1 MESKLPN
8 GFSDKEKLLSGDFAQ
23 FNKISEEK
31 FNQVP
36 YCELISSKFIEY
48 DEKLNR
54 KMGEVYGKDGNK
66 IDAPFEE
73 GTFTKMEE
81 KMVVEVTLKVLQEQQ
96 VRVEEIDKKSW

>member
-66 IDAPFEE
+66 IDAP
-73 GTFTKMEE
+73 
-81 KMVVEVTLKVLQEQQ
+81 LKREHLLKW
-96 VRVEEIDKKSW
+96 KKKWLWK